1 MFSDADGVNDECE
14 GGAETE
20 REREGSV
27 ERGVGLII
35 RQTFCLFKSN
45 YGQPDV
51 GSQAPTTSQCQL
63 RSPSSSYTPAV
74 SCVANSLK
82 QNAANHAPNFG
93 TVCACVCVGV
103 HIVYIFRINVYK
115 LCVFIRKIQ

>member
-1 MFSDADGVNDECE
+1 M
-14 GGAETE
+14 
-20 REREGSV
+20 
-27 ERGVGLII
+27 

-51 GSQAPTTSQCQL
+51 GSQAPTRKTLSQLSQCQSV
-63 RSPSSSYTPAV
+63 RQSDGPKDCRPVSSL
-74 SCVANSLK
+74 ANSLK

-93 TVCACVCVGV
+93 YNTERSIRVGV
-103 HIVYIFRINVYK
+103 GWRGVHVRVEVYVVYIFHINVYK